1 MRPVDVTLD
10 GLRLVP
16 LSIRQKCAL
25 ELLESAAQLRQRWLA
40 FEDDSRVASA
50 VDVLAQQEHV
60 CLLLARLL
68 TEGLEQ
74 G

>member
-1 MRPVDVTLD
+1 MRPLDATLD

-25 ELLESAAQLRQRWLA
+25 ELLESAAEMRRRWVPY
-40 FEDDSRVASA
+40 EDDPQVAGA

-60 CLLLARLL
+60 CRLLARLL